1 MRSNGLTPLLLHF
14 CPAGEETFR
23 SLALSSNK
31 ETVLAV
37 SKSERL
43 TSFSLSSV
51 DLLEEGALVTFLDLH
66 KGTNNL

>member
-1 MRSNGLTPLLLHF
+1 
-14 CPAGEETFR
+14 
-23 SLALSSNK
+23 
-31 ETVLAV
+31 VLAV

-66 KGTNNL
+66 KGTNLTPLLISR